1 MRRGAKGRGGGRL
14 DAKGTETLEERID
27 VSGVDDGEGA
37 LGEVVADGGAE
48 ELVSDRV
55 GLDMIEGRQGRDEEV
70 EVGEIGVLDTEI
82 VDDEDKGHRA
92 GKVAEEARSGRLD
105 KARLKQK

>member
-1 MRRGAKGRGGGRL
+1 MRWSVKRRGGGRF
-14 DAKGTETLEERID
+14 DAKGTETLEERIN
-27 VSGVDDGEGA
+27 VTGVGDGEGA

-48 ELVSDRV
+48 EFVGDRV
-55 GLDMIEGRQGRDEEV
+55 DLDMVEGRQGRDEIV

-82 VDDEDKGHRA
+82 VNDEDKGYRA
-92 GKVAEEARSGRLD
+92 GKVVERSGRLD